1 MGQSSSEYANSAVI
15 VWDMQHGIAEKALK
29 YDEIVANI
37 KSLMDAAHRAGNPVI
52 YSQQT
57 GLPYEYMTRY
67 QIRAIQRRGLDP
79 RKQRFMAEG
88 TRDWQ
93 IVDRLAPQEQD
104 IVIKKHTPSFFIG
117 TYLDQLLRVK
127 NIDSIIVVGVRT
139 EIGVEATARHG
150 AYLGYLP
157 IVVEDAVGSY
167 DEETHDASLKVMKKM
182 FEVKSTSEV
191 LGILKSGM

>member
-1 MGQSSSEYANSAVI
+1 MSDHSSEYANSAVI
-15 VWDMQHGIAEKALK
+15 VWDMQYGIAERALK

-37 KSLMDAAHRAGNPVI
+37 KSLIDAAHEAGNPVI

-67 QIRAIQRRGLDP
+67 QTRVIQKRGIDP
-79 RKQRFMAEG
+79 RKQRFMVEG
-88 TRDWQ
+88 THDWE

-117 TYLDQLLRVK
+117 TYLDQLLRAR
-127 NIDSIIVVGVRT
+127 NIDSIVVVGVRT

-167 DEETHDASLKVMKKM
+167 DEETHEASLIVMKKM

-191 LGILKSGM
+191 LAILKSGA